1 MLVDKN
7 RDDSLCCLS
16 IASFRVKVLMMLH
29 EDEDY
34 QRDVGDPDAMD
45 AILNDVKQH
54 PEKLQKCVP
63 MWALHGVADLKCLE
77 ASTPCGLYLEPTK
90 QNSCL
95 FLTDELTAHSSLAK
109 VSDP

>member
-1 MLVDKN
+1 
-7 RDDSLCCLS
+7 
-16 IASFRVKVLMMLH
+16 MLH

-77 ASTPCGLYLEPTK
+77 GSTPSGLYLGPTK
-90 QNSCL
+90 QNSSL
-95 FLTDELTAHSSLAK
+95 FPTDELTAHSSLAK